1 MIPTP
6 PLRPRNRLAELICSA
21 VSDERARRELET
33 LAASSSP
40 PPGWCEG
47 GEARWAAL
55 LLARARRAVEALAG
69 HSPAARAPS
78 LAESLEVAA
87 ALFDAGLYFEVHE
100 LLEPH
105 WRHASGA
112 ARQAVQGLIQVSVGY
127 QHLANGNLAGAHA
140 LLAEGVA
147 RLSSGC
153 IEQLDAAAFA
163 AGVEAFARHLPERRL
178 AVPPFPRSAPAPESS
193 GAGRAATLTTVIP
206 CHYPFGH

>member
-1 MIPTP
+1 MIPAP

-21 VSDERARRELET
+21 VSDAHARRELET

-40 PPGWCEG
+40 PPEWCEG

-55 LLARARRAVEALAG
+55 LVARARRAVEALTG

-87 ALFDAGLYFEVHE
+87 ALFDAGLYFEAHE
-100 LLEPH
+100 ILEPH

-147 RLSSGC
+147 RLSSGR
-153 IEQLDAAAFA
+153 IEHLDAAAFGA
-163 AGVEAFARHLPERRL
+163 AVEALVRHLPERRL
-178 AVPPFPRSAPAPESS
+178 AVPPFPRLSRARRKR
-193 GAGRAATLTTVIP
+193 GGRRS
-206 CHYPFGH
+206 